1 MQTRLT
7 HAKIYVWLKWIFS
20 VLCECFLIQFK
31 SEKGMS
37 FVQIFLIAT
46 GISEVLSSGLLEV
59 HFRLSVSV
67 FLSRWFSFLVFG
79 VLSVKTLIQR
89 IEILD

>member
-1 MQTRLT
+1 MQTLLT

-20 VLCECFLIQFK
+20 LLCEFFLIQFK
-31 SEKGMS
+31 SEKAMS
-37 FVQIFLIAT
+37 FVQIFLIVT
-46 GISEVLSSGLLEV
+46 SISEVLSSASCEV

-67 FLSRWFSFLVFG
+67 FLSRGFSFLVFG